1 MQHQRTHYL
10 SLRPFSRQKNARAV
24 NPNFTMDTIILL
36 VDGYI
41 DILYY
46 VYISMMDTSPSV
58 ERLYVATFG
67 YGQL

>member
-10 SLRPFSRQKNARAV
+10 SLCMFSRQKNARAV
-24 NPNFTMDTIILL
+24 NPNFTMNTIIPWSM
-36 VDGYI
+36 DI

-58 ERLYVATFG
+58 ERLSVATFG